1 MVKCGERQ
9 LEGGWGVCEIS
20 VGLPMNN
27 GTMEAVEY
35 ICVNMWCMLDWIM
48 LDWTISSPHSGNNIA
63 LTEIGYWGFALP
75 GNELGLLWWDFDA
88 LTTWLQ
94 IRNSSSNSTESQMP
108 YLTHEMSP
116 YLRFSLPPSS
126 VISILFSPHP
136 PALSDELVSQQT
148 TEQQDAIPDLPQFWM
163 VTYSP
168 HAPALFIWSNNSIVY
183 SLIHYS
189 STFPNLPPHSTYTP
203 FPPSQLTTLPPFP
216 AHLPLKDKKMPPKW
230 QRSFTR

>member
-116 YLRFSLPPSS
+116 YLRFRLPPSS
-126 VISILFSPHP
+126 VISANSLLPSSPSSQRWTCFTTNDRTTRCHPRLTPILNGY
-136 PALSDELVSQQT
+136 
-148 TEQQDAIPDLPQFWM
+148 I
-163 VTYSP
+163 
-168 HAPALFIWSNNSIVY
+168 
-183 SLIHYS
+183 
-189 STFPNLPPHSTYTP
+189 LPPRPST
-203 FPPSQLTTLPPFP
+203 L
-216 AHLPLKDKKMPPKW
+216 HLE
-230 QRSFTR
+230 Q